1 MLVNNM
7 FVLVLFD
14 NIWLNWLGF
23 FVVLVVD
30 FIVVGLNF
38 FILLELLMFL
48 ILCIIVVWFEIFE
61 VGNILVLFWIVDMGF
76 IEFVFYV

>member
-30 FIVVGLNF
+30 FMVVGLNF

>member
-61 VGNILVLFWIVDMGF
+61 VGKILVLFWIVDMGF

>member
-38 FILLELLMFL
+38 FILLELLIFL